1 MLKKIARI
9 AFLVTLAVM
18 VASWAISI
26 GNSKPAEPE
35 QQLPTDRM
43 YS

>member
-1 MLKKIARI
+1 MIKTIAR
-9 AFLVTLAVM
+9 AVFLVALAVM
-18 VASWAISI
+18 IASWAMTV

-35 QQLPTDRM
+35 QALPTDRM

>member
-9 AFLVTLAVM
+9 AFLVGLAVM
-18 VASWAISI
+18 VASWAMSV
-26 GNSKPAEPE
+26 GNSKPAEQLE
-35 QQLPTDRM
+35 LPTDRM